1 MKLVVLRISSQND
14 STNGLLMEEDSNGR
28 LHFLCYTLEDE
39 HRENKISK
47 ETRIPA
53 GIYTIK
59 LRKEGGFH
67 NRYIRKFPD
76 IHIGMLHVVNVPGF
90 EYILIHIGNT
100 DEDTAGC
107 LLVGNTQ
114 SSNLKTKDG
123 FIGSSTDAYKFIYPK
138 IAKAIESGENVT
150 IEYKNIA

>member
-14 STNGLLMEEDSNGR
+14 STNGLLMEEDSDGR

-53 GIYTIK
+53 GTYDIK

-67 NRYIRKFPD
+67 NRYASKYGSPF
-76 IHIGMLHVVNVPGF
+76 HKGMIWVQDVPGSVS
-90 EYILIHIGNT
+90 YTHLT
-100 DEDTAGC
+100 
-107 LLVGNTQ
+107 LP
-114 SSNLKTKDG
+114 TKR
-123 FIGSSTDAYKFIYPK
+123 I
-138 IAKAIESGENVT
+138 V
-150 IEYKNIA
+150 